1 MPTRK
6 TESSEPSVKVEKMDA
21 PVVEKPRKFSE
32 VVKEVK
38 KMRMAG
44 KTVPQISTEMK
55 VSYAVVNQLV
65 LRSYKMVSRTEEV
78 FNRQEQMRLGLM

>member
-1 MPTRK
+1 MPARK
-6 TESSEPSVKVEKMDA
+6 TESVESSVKAEKMDA
-21 PVVEKPRKFSE
+21 PVVKKPRKFSE

-38 KMRMAG
+38 KMREAG

-55 VSYAVVNQLV
+55 VSYAIVNQLV

-78 FNRQEQMRLGLM
+78 FDRQEKMRLGLI